1 MQERSIDFEPI
12 DVSGYDEITTVVD
25 VHSRGF
31 LNEEDFI
38 ELMLRI
44 NDQEYRTKLRGDFDD
59 EQLKITVLSG
69 QSLDIQLNFKNDGY
83 YESYGV
89 DRVQVIGSQ
98 KH

>member
-1 MQERSIDFEPI
+1 
-12 DVSGYDEITTVVD
+12 
-25 VHSRGF
+25 
-31 LNEEDFI
+31 
-38 ELMLRI
+38 MLRI
-44 NDQEYRTKLRGDFDD
+44 NDQEYRTKLRGDCDD
-59 EQLKITVLSG
+59 EQLKVTVLSG